1 MTPFLTTT
9 GGGSVRGFGRQGIQR
24 LSSGPPAY
32 VSGASLLLDAGQAS
46 SYSSGTAWVDLSG
59 NGYDMTWQSSYGR
72 GGSGTAAYFTQGS
85 AYAQRTST
93 SFYGASQTWSGW
105 FYPTVVPTV
114 VAGLLEEDDG
124 TGINQILLQLAND
137 GANVKVGWN
146 GYDTAAYRFQTPM
159 TGGAAGLPINV
170 WYHICGTYDGS
181 NAYLYVNGVQVST
194 VAQTGAI
201 TAVTTTFKIGAYTV
215 GNVYPFTGR
224 TAQVILYSSALTA
237 AQVQTNFNAVCT
249 RYGYSPI

>member
-93 SFYGASQTWSGW
+93 SFYG
-105 FYPTVVPTV
+105 
-114 VAGLLEEDDG
+114 
-124 TGINQILLQLAND
+124 
-137 GANVKVGWN
+137 
-146 GYDTAAYRFQTPM
+146 
-159 TGGAAGLPINV
+159 
-170 WYHICGTYDGS
+170 
-181 NAYLYVNGVQVST
+181 
-194 VAQTGAI
+194 
-201 TAVTTTFKIGAYTV
+201 
-215 GNVYPFTGR
+215 
-224 TAQVILYSSALTA
+224 VILVLYYIINLYIMRRFLYQYFPRHHRRQS
-237 AQVQTNFNAVCT
+237 
-249 RYGYSPI
+249 